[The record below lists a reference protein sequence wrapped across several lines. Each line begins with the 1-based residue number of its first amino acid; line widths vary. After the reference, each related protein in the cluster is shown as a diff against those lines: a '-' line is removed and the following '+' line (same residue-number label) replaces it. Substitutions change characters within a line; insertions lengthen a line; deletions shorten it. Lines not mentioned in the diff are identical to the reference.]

1 MALMQ
6 PRVLCSHNPGFLR
19 IATFRLSQRPPAC
32 DNSDPE
38 GIIPRADVNAAA
50 LYEACVLGLAEFQR
64 CAGFTDAIAGPAT
77 RLRVAVQPP
86 STTHERS
93 VAKVRAWL
101 DRNGRSPTN
110 RH

>member
-1 MALMQ
+1 MQ

-38 GIIPRADVNAAA
+38 GIIHRADVNAAA
-50 LYEACVLGLAEFQR
+50 LCEACVLGLAE
-64 CAGFTDAIAGPAT
+64 FTDAIAGPAT

-101 DRNGRSPTN
+101 DRNGRGPTN